1 MDSMGGTQTVLQVRW
16 EELDQSIT
24 EAAEPRTLKLVRD
37 IAKREG
43 RLSDRLW
50 HRLFDHPSYGVL
62 SEMDRREVDAAKKG
76 KRKGLKLFLYMML
89 VVIGKRRKGT
99 APSPQ
104 IGWQGMV
111 EKAESLLDA

>member
-1 MDSMGGTQTVLQVRW
+1 MDNLSGTQTVLQVRW

-24 EAAEPRTLKLVRD
+24 EAAENRTLRLVRD

-50 HRLFDHPSYGVL
+50 HRLSSHPSYAML
-62 SEMDRREVDAAKKG
+62 SQKDKQEVDAAKKG

-89 VVIGKRRKGT
+89 VVICKRRGRT

-111 EKAESLLDA
+111 EKAESLLV